1 MEILLGGLVGVL
13 MAASVWLMLSRDLV
27 KFLFGLILIGNVA
40 NLVIFLAGGLTLG
53 APPLIGDGDGEVYAN
68 ALPQALV
75 LTAIVIGFGLVSF
88 TLILA
93 MRAWQ
98 ALGTTDVEEMI
109 VAERRGEE
117 RWVGGDRLGPAPAPD
132 GTASNRA
139 TADGGAAG
147 DGGTSGGTGDDGRA
161 GGEGTDDRAG
171 DGGAGHDATPDAPGV
186 PSDEPSA
193 RGPRS

>member
-1 MEILLGGLVGVL
+1 MEIVLGGLVGVL

-53 APPLIGDGDGEVYAN
+53 APPLIGAEEPAGGYAN

-75 LTAIVIGFGLVSF
+75 LTAIVIGFALVSF

-98 ALGTTDVEEMI
+98 ALGTTDVDEMVI
-109 VAERRGEE
+109 AERRGAYT
-117 RWVGGDRLGPAPAPD
+117 WVAGDRLGSVRSA
-132 GTASNRA
+132 
-139 TADGGAAG
+139 
-147 DGGTSGGTGDDGRA
+147 
-161 GGEGTDDRAG
+161 
-171 DGGAGHDATPDAPGV
+171 
-186 PSDEPSA
+186 SDEPSERPDDEPGDRPVDRPDGEPGDGAGGGAGSDAGA
-193 RGPRS
+193 RS